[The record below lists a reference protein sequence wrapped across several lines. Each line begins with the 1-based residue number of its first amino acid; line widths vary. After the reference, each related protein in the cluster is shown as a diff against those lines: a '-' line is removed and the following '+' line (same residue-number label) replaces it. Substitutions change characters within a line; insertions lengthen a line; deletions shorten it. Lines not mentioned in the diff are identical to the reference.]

1 MREVKAMRRI
11 ITASSIFDAVMAA
24 QRRKGRK
31 GRKGKKGKKMLGFYL
46 EWMKISQYLLLCNQ
60 HARRMEAM
68 KSER

>member
-31 GRKGKKGKKMLGFYL
+31 GKKMLGFYL
-46 EWMKISQYLLLCNQ
+46 EWMKISQYLLLSNQ